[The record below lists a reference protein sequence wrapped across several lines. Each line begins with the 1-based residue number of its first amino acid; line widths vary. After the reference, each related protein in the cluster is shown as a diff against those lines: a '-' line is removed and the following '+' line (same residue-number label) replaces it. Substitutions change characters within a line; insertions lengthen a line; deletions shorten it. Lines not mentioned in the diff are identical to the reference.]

1 MDDWIGVLL
10 DSDNYLARAKRG
22 RIVNLAANNNDN
34 LSPGYVVYE
43 DGAPSRVLLIYYI
56 DDNTGAHDATARIQI
71 GGGDGVA
78 VSPLTQVRV
87 KYFSA
92 PSVSFKGNMTW
103 AGQTLGNHFESDGRL
118 QGSEVIETIQC
129 QNNICPIPL
138 KAPSLAL
145 VFLTDAALANS
156 SPASSATASFETSVL
171 TRIRHTAT
179 VDQEVL
185 STSNGRGGHW
195 GNPVGS
201 TSFGSVGAA
210 VGGFRAP
217 SVGVL
222 VGLVVGV
229 AAVVGLRW

>member
-1 MDDWIGVLL
+1 MRVCSLTWGKCGLGSRMEVYVAKPRFTL
-10 DSDNYLARAKRG
+10 SARRRICRVFQNCPSRRQTHSEKS

-179 VDQEVL
+179 VDQE
-185 STSNGRGGHW
+185 
-195 GNPVGS
+195 
-201 TSFGSVGAA
+201 
-210 VGGFRAP
+210 
-217 SVGVL
+217 
-222 VGLVVGV
+222 
-229 AAVVGLRW
+229 